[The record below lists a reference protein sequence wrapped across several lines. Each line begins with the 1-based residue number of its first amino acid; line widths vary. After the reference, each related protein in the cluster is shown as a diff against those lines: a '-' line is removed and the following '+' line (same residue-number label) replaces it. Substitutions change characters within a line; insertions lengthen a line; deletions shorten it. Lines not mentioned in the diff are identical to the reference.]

1 MAASVAW
8 KTFDTG
14 APASPIVSNGR
25 FRLASPGAVLG
36 SPSLAM
42 QSAAQLAVVNVYS
55 DDSGRIEA
63 VLTVAGTT
71 LTPIV
76 NSAGKPF
83 TAQQLF
89 GLSIEVTGITNG
101 EVLYTTDEPN
111 GSPSAPFPDTTAR
124 NAAAPFVPG
133 STVYTSGAPTLVP
146 WTLSVGATGETDA
159 DWVTTGVIVADDDAA
174 EALMSVAG
182 YGSSCQTVAGALWTS
197 GAP

>member
-14 APASPIVSNGR
+14 TPASPIVSNGR
-25 FRLASPGAVLG
+25 FRLASPTSVLG

-55 DDSGRIEA
+55 DDSERIEA

-76 NSAGKPF
+76 NAAGQPF

-111 GSPSAPFPDTTAR
+111 GSPASPFASTEER
-124 NAAAPFVPG
+124 NAAGLFRPNTVAWVANDPVP
-133 STVYTSGAPTLVP
+133 TAYMLVN
-146 WTLSVGATGETDA
+146 GATGVSDA
-159 DWVTTGVIVADDDAA
+159 DWQEMDGGSAA
-174 EALMSVAG
+174 IA
-182 YGSSCQTVAGALWTS
+182 YGDLT
-197 GAP
+197 